1 MTSTTAIDHI
11 LFGAAYYDEYM
22 PFDRLD
28 KDIAMMKAA
37 HMNVV
42 RIGESTWSTMEPEPG
57 CFDFSHIDRVIDAMG
72 RADIS
77 VIVGTPT
84 YAVPAWLVAADPDV
98 LARTHR
104 GEGHYGP
111 RQIMDITNKTYL
123 FHAERTIR
131 ALVEHVAN
139 HPAVIGYQ
147 VDNET
152 KHYDSVSRTM
162 QQAFVRHLREQF
174 DDDLDAMNHEFG
186 LDYWSNR
193 INSWEDFPDVTN
205 TINGS
210 LAGAFDTFRRRV
222 AADFLGWQADIV
234 REYARDDQFVTQNFD
249 LEWRGYSFGLQQ
261 WTDMFRA
268 ASYLDIAG
276 IDIYHPTEA
285 NLTGH
290 EIAFGSDLTR
300 SLKGGNNYLLLE
312 TQAQGQNGW
321 LPYPGQLR
329 LQGYSHLANGS
340 DSVMYWHWHSTHN
353 AYETYWRGVLGQD
366 FEPNPTYQ
374 EAAQLGAELEALSS
388 EIVNL
393 SKHNRVA
400 IMINHE
406 SLTSLARFTIET
418 GFPDP
423 DVHNHHQVLRG
434 YNDVLRW
441 IYDALYDLNVECDFI
456 TTDVSIEILNRYDM
470 VITPALYVTDESCIS
485 ALRDYVERGGH
496 VIATFKSF
504 VTNESV
510 KMWQDRQP
518 HHLTDVFGMHYGQF
532 TLPNDVNVTF
542 VHNSFNVLNNSHH
555 SEIPEKIASTSA
567 DLFMELL
574 CADDCDILATY
585 DHPAWRNY
593 AAITEHQFGAG
604 KAWWIGTMINPE
616 TLRALLSK
624 ILKQIGL
631 WNWPQELSSKLT
643 IRRGI
648 NKTGSNITYL
658 LNYSSQPVVIES
670 PLNGNNL
677 ISAIYQ
683 GHSMQVNEH
692 DRLEIEPWGVTI
704 IRS

>member
-1 MTSTTAIDHI
+1 MTAAINHI

-22 PFDRLD
+22 PYDRLD

-42 RIGESTWSTMEPEPG
+42 RIAESTWSTMEPQPG
-57 CFDFSHIDRVIDAMG
+57 TFDFSHIDRVLDAMHNAG
-72 RADIS
+72 IS

-84 YAVPAWLVAADPDV
+84 YAVPSWLVAADPDV

-123 FHAERTIR
+123 FHAEKAIR
-131 ALVEHVAN
+131 ALIEHVAE

-162 QQAFVRHLREQF
+162 QQAFVRHLRERF
-174 DDDLDAMNHEFG
+174 NDDLDALNRAFG

-193 INSWEDFPDVTN
+193 INAWEDFPDVTH

-210 LAGAFDTFRRRV
+210 LAGAFDTFRRHV
-222 AADFLGWQADIV
+222 AADFLGWQAGIV

-276 IDIYHPTEA
+276 IDIYHPTESE
-285 NLTGH
+285 LTGR

-340 DSVMYWHWHSTHN
+340 DSVMYWHWHSLHN
-353 AYETYWRGVLGQD
+353 SYETYWRGVLSQD

-374 EAAQLGAELEALSS
+374 EAATLGAELEAISS
-388 EIVNL
+388 DIVNL
-393 SKHNRVA
+393 TKHNRIA
-400 IMINHE
+400 IMVSHE
-406 SLTSLARFTIET
+406 ALTTLARFTIET

-441 IYDALYDLNVECDFI
+441 IYDALFDLNIECDFV
-456 TTDVSIEILNRYDM
+456 TTSADADTLARYDAI
-470 VITPALYVTDESCIS
+470 ITPALYVTDESCITR
-485 ALRDYVERGGH
+485 LREYVAHGGH
-496 VIATFKSF
+496 LISTFKSF
-504 VTNESV
+504 FTNESV
-510 KMWQDRQP
+510 KVWTDQQP
-518 HHLTDVFGMHYGQF
+518 HQLTDVFGMHYSQF
-532 TLPNDVNVTF
+532 TRPRNVDVRF
-542 VHNSFNVLNNSHH
+542 APDSL
-555 SEIPEKIASTSA
+555 ADSTTNTAHA

-574 CADDCDILATY
+574 NANDCEVLAAY
-585 DHPAWRNY
+585 DHPAWKDY
-593 AAITEHQFGAG
+593 AAVTAHQFGSG
-604 KAWWIGTMINPE
+604 KAWWIGTMFDAA
-616 TLRALLSK
+616 TLRSLLSAIFK
-624 ILKQIGL
+624 EIGL
-631 WNWPQELSSKLT
+631 WAWPQELAGRLT
-643 IRRGI
+643 VRRGV
-648 NKTGSNITYL
+648 NEQGADITYL
-658 LNYSSQPVVIES
+658 LNYSDQPVAINS
-670 PLNGNNL
+670 PVEGLDL
-677 ISAIYQ
+677 LAYAHQEPKSTIHQ
-683 GHSMQVNEH
+683 H
-692 DRLEIEPWGVTI
+692 DSLTVDPWGVMI